1 MCEFTTIQIILVA
14 ISQPLNLFTI
24 FEIVHTVKVM
34 YRAVVLCGGIAVA
47 SVAVTGTVAAAGD
60 TEPCCQGNK
69 YQY

>member
-1 MCEFTTIQIILVA
+1 
-14 ISQPLNLFTI
+14 
-24 FEIVHTVKVM
+24 M
-34 YRAVVLCGGIAVA
+34 YRAVALCGGIAVA